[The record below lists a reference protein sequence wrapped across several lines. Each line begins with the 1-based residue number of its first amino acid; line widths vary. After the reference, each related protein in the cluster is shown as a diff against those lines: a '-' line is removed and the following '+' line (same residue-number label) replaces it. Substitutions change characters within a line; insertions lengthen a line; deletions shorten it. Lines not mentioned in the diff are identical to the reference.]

1 MGAAWGSNQWL
12 WLKNEHVCPSPWPEK
27 PVSVGTSA
35 TDHAALMRV
44 LDFASPPLTASPLLQ
59 VWEMKKARDFTEAD
73 FFLNA
78 LVFGLF
84 QRPQKQS
91 TQRASQKEACQLEFE
106 QKLKKAVT
114 INMSE

>member
-1 MGAAWGSNQWL
+1 
-12 WLKNEHVCPSPWPEK
+12 
-27 PVSVGTSA
+27 
-35 TDHAALMRV
+35 MRV

-84 QRPQKQS
+84 QRPLAKHTKSIPKRSLSTRIRTKNQKGLHNQHVRMN
-91 TQRASQKEACQLEFE
+91 TNHGE
-106 QKLKKAVT
+106 
-114 INMSE
+114 